1 MQEELGR
8 DETHMNALISR
19 ADPDLRSLAVRIA
32 VRQDWDVVALGM
44 AEALL
49 QRQAWPAFATVARKD
64 EWAAALEVRLHGLVE
79 RTFQG
84 ILSNSRSREHRWAL
98 TRAAHSSYHEH
109 LSQEWASANVRDA

>member
-1 MQEELGR
+1 
-8 DETHMNALISR
+8 
-19 ADPDLRSLAVRIA
+19 
-32 VRQDWDVVALGM
+32 M

-49 QRQAWPAFATVARKD
+49 QRQAWPAFATEARKD

-98 TRAAHSSYHEH
+98 TQAARRSYDEH
-109 LSQEWASANVRDA
+109 LLQEWATANERDA